1 MRMER
6 GLIAILASIL
16 GYGVSLAVINLAS
29 GLRVLDITGSKL
41 LLSLTVLLYNI
52 FYAIMSSIWTH
63 VFSGRLSRATIVAL
77 SFFLVGSSAI
87 LMGLVD
93 NATIIVLLNALLGM
107 FMAVLAPVLTTVLT
121 DYIGKDSIAI
131 TYMNITSSIGML
143 LGYILAIY
151 LTSLLTT
158 KYLLLI
164 VGFTMTSL
172 VGLTPLFPSQF
183 KVIEGRKVSLISLVP
198 HITGRLRAIPSVI
211 SHPNLVSNIRGL
223 IIDLSK
229 TLHYKFQRRMPLLVV
244 GTSTLFTA
252 IALFFTPMPAY
263 LRDFGLSDSEIY
275 ALSLTSIVASTIAY
289 RLIKNL
295 IEDMDKSWRIL
306 LTSVGIRTLL
316 FLTPT
321 MILYLDYA
329 RVALLILYT
338 LIGLSWAGISTSL
351 MRLTLAYSENERRGE
366 RLGHLNTS
374 ISIGLII
381 GSIISGPLAESY
393 GVLLTSITSSAL
405 VALSLYIYYKAMKA
419 LVT

>member
-77 SFFLVGSSAI
+77 SFLLVGSSAI

-131 TYMNITSSIGML
+131 TYMNITSGIGML

-183 KVIEGRKVSLISLVP
+183 KVIEGRKVS
-198 HITGRLRAIPSVI
+198 
-211 SHPNLVSNIRGL
+211 
-223 IIDLSK
+223 
-229 TLHYKFQRRMPLLVV
+229 
-244 GTSTLFTA
+244 
-252 IALFFTPMPAY
+252 
-263 LRDFGLSDSEIY
+263 
-275 ALSLTSIVASTIAY
+275 
-289 RLIKNL
+289 
-295 IEDMDKSWRIL
+295 
-306 LTSVGIRTLL
+306 
-316 FLTPT
+316 
-321 MILYLDYA
+321 
-329 RVALLILYT
+329 
-338 LIGLSWAGISTSL
+338 
-351 MRLTLAYSENERRGE
+351 
-366 RLGHLNTS
+366 
-374 ISIGLII
+374 
-381 GSIISGPLAESY
+381 
-393 GVLLTSITSSAL
+393 
-405 VALSLYIYYKAMKA
+405 
-419 LVT
+419 